1 HRVDHPRP
9 RGGAPQGFADA
20 ALRGARLLRI
30 LVHAGA
36 RDAAGACRQE
46 PGIRHRHRADEALQ
60 GQRHRRGPREPLLAL
75 QSGPRHLRGRRRRL
89 RPPRRRRLH
98 SAERAQAPDAWRARA
113 QDKKE
118 VTARKLL
125 GFLIAVLGIAIGAF
139 LSGSTAVIL
148 VGYWDAKETG
158 GWDGRMTLLA
168 TAAIGALIGYGIY
181 RLGRFIAR

>member
-1 HRVDHPRP
+1 M
-9 RGGAPQGFADA
+9 
-20 ALRGARLLRI
+20 
-30 LVHAGA
+30 
-36 RDAAGACRQE
+36 
-46 PGIRHRHRADEALQ
+46 
-60 GQRHRRGPREPLLAL
+60 
-75 QSGPRHLRGRRRRL
+75 
-89 RPPRRRRLH
+89 
-98 SAERAQAPDAWRARA
+98 
-113 QDKKE
+113 
-118 VTARKLL
+118 TARKLL